1 MPENNKK
8 DILRDSVE
16 NSYIALISSKVKV
29 LIVGGGRAAFIKTKN
44 FAIRGCGVVVISKDF
59 DETFKIFD
67 KYSKVKL
74 VNNEYI
80 TDYIYDAHI
89 VVIATNDDKINDKIR
104 KDCDKINKLYMD
116 CSKPEKGKF
125 IVPCQ
130 RASKNFSVAVNV
142 KGKSPK
148 TSVYIADKAKKYLER
163 YEAFIE
169 FTVKIRNKVK
179 GAHKKEIMKF
189 ICSDDFYFFYRRNK
203 AELVLKMFYGE
214 DNKIETYNSNE
225 EK

>member
-1 MPENNKK
+1 MSENNKK
-8 DILRDSVE
+8 DILRNSVE

-44 FAIRGCGVVVISKDF
+44 FAIKGCSILVLSKDF
-59 DETFKIFD
+59 DETFQIFD
-67 KYSKVKL
+67 GYSKVKL
-74 VNNEYI
+74 VHHEYI
-80 TDYIYDAHI
+80 TDYIHDAHI
-89 VVIATNDDKINDKIR
+89 VVIATNDDEINDKIR

-130 RASKNFSVAVNV
+130 RTSKKFSVAVNV
-142 KGKSPK
+142 EGKSPK
-148 TSVYIADKAKKYLER
+148 TSVYIADKAKKYLES

-169 FTVKIRNKVK
+169 FTVKVRNKVK
-179 GAHKKEIMKF
+179 SADKKEIMEF

-214 DNKIETYNSNE
+214 ENKIEAYNSNE